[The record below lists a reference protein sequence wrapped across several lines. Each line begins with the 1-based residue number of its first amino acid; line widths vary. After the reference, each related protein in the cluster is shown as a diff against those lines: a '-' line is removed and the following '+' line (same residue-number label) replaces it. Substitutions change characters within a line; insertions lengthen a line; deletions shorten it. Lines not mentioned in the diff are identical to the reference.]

1 MKKTLLL
8 FLFLFLLG
16 SCSKSDP
23 GFDLAKEK
31 ENLLAKETSSLPL
44 SSSLEEF
51 SSRLY
56 SSRKDDIYVYQFIL
70 DDSKKE
76 EKNARLLLSPNQDTV
91 LRFGYNSSYT
101 LVPKSG
107 ESNKDNHIIKGISLT
122 FSSAKEISAPVKC
135 AFYSDALE
143 VYFAVSVSA

>member
-1 MKKTLLL
+1 MRTTSAKRLLL
-8 FLFLFLLG
+8 V
-16 SCSKSDP
+16 
-23 GFDLAKEK
+23 
-31 ENLLAKETSSLPL
+31 PL
-44 SSSLEEF
+44 SSSLKNF
-51 SSRLY
+51 LPVFTARGKRYLC
-56 SSRKDDIYVYQFIL
+56 IQFIL